1 MLALLAAPGV
11 AVAGTVSGAPTETG
25 ASEAASADMS
35 AAAVHSGAAPAG
47 TSADLAPPAAEA
59 PCPARDPE
67 DGVCYASADAA
78 DRAWLARPLS
88 DDEEDDS
95 EETAVPESLWKSL
108 ADRLT
113 GLVVRRSDSR
123 PVSLPE
129 SEIRKLFGVEFPIP
143 LESFDQAKLHD
154 TFLSRRGK
162 HKKHHAIDL
171 GAPRGTPVLAVTNGV
186 IERLGRDRRGGKV
199 IYLRD
204 SSGHY
209 TFFYAHLSTQEKGLK
224 PGDRV
229 TKGQRLGA
237 VGATGRVIGGPHLHF
252 AIFRHEPATDSRLFA
267 VNPYL
272 IFSVIVPR

>member
-1 MLALLAAPGV
+1 MLVLFAAPGV
-11 AVAGTVSGAPTETG
+11 AVAGTMPVTSPEMA
-25 ASEAASADMS
+25 ASEAATADSSAAPIDSGSASADAS
-35 AAAVHSGAAPAG
+35 P
-47 TSADLAPPAAEA
+47 DPAPPAAEK
-59 PCPARDPE
+59 PCLARDPE
-67 DGVCYASADAA
+67 DGACYASADAA

-88 DDEEDDS
+88 DDEEDES
-95 EETAVPESLWKSL
+95 EEAAVPESLWKSL

-143 LESFDQAKLHD
+143 FESFDQAKLHD

-162 HKKHHAIDL
+162 YKKHHAIDL
-171 GAPRGTPVLAVTNGV
+171 GAPRGTPVLAVTDGF

-199 IYLRD
+199 VYLRD
-204 SSGHY
+204 LSGHY
-209 TFFYAHLSTQEKGLK
+209 TFFYAHLSSQEKGLK
-224 PGDRV
+224 AGDRV